1 MPYVPMEPP
10 EGNVEALVGRVKTL
24 RPDAVFSALV
34 GLSNRR
40 FLAAYADAGIDPAD
54 VPIASHNI
62 PRPTWWPYDERNV
75 PVISPRRLNFSN
87 IARDEGFIFL
97 CAGIFVVQAVVQVSA
112 WRTDSVRVR
121 PLERAGNRS

>member
-1 MPYVPMEPP
+1 MLYVPMEPP

-75 PVISPRRLNFSN
+75 PVISPRRLTSATSHGTKALFSS
-87 IARDEGFIFL
+87 AP
-97 CAGIFVVQAVVQVSA
+97 VSS
-112 WRTDSVRVR
+112 WCRQ
-121 PLERAGNRS
+121 